1 MSPVVGPYSLRLG
14 RMRFVTALGDVK
26 EAAGDGLEAVGATLV
41 AAEARAR
48 PVTLTLPVHGDDHAV
63 EWQARGMRMRRQVRA
78 LMENPAA
85 RLMGLYLAADFDP
98 DLNCW
103 LLVGGGDLAY
113 TDGGPTFADFT
124 LELTDCYRVGS
135 LRTHREARRAQLYDR
150 RNGSIPKDLLRRVYG
165 AVYAGMTPLPLIY
178 LPPGATDVTG
188 YNGRCPLLGAVPV
201 ATGTCP
207 VVADGASSE
216 AFSFERAPSRFGDGD
231 VVAYARNG
239 AGGLV
244 AAGHS
249 ITAGDGLPVPATD
262 CWPAQLRAIWPNVP
276 YRNIAV
282 GGSVSCWDNAVFPAH
297 NGWADCLQRI
307 KRPSWQALVL
317 GQPHG
322 SRDAHVLQW
331 GINDLGMLGSAN
343 PTPSIEAHR
352 TVICRARQSVWCEH
366 NDSSVSFG
374 TGWTTVTGTDYNSGP
389 GFRTCNASGR
399 TVTITVPDAY
409 QGTPLDLLYI
419 INGAATD
426 AASVAVAVTGATTLS
441 ATHTLSASTQ
451 CITGAYASRNG
462 ITRRLTGLN
471 AGAHTITLTF
481 NSVSGTP
488 GFNGWGVEA
497 TDPPRV
503 VLPNTPRQPNYAIQ
517 AYFGIPFVPTDASF
531 GPWNAALDQLAAEFT
546 DGRVITIDIDSAF
559 AKRPDLFQID
569 AMHFSLAGATL
580 AAQLVAAAVSPD
592 EIFGPDQAIGQD
604 DVPSI
609 ENGRCRV
616 RFDTTGGLVP
626 AGTATIVPGFA
637 VDTNQAGAWVEAGKL
652 FLQRGFLQDCRL
664 VGATVVEAT
673 PERAVVKAT
682 LTTTPLLPGSREE
695 VYVTLA
701 RGWSA
706 PRFEAY
712 APDNPDGSD
721 PILTFAWSYPTQATT
736 DAVCKIGSGGA
747 GSIVSTA
754 PAGSPWGTVALGA
767 MSGENHLA
775 LYRLGTNAAQMRVA
789 VLQPAAGATTVPDY
803 TAYGAS
809 VTTLSVGVT
818 GNYFGLQ
825 LGTAGLLTD
834 LLMDAEGMTLGAGTT
849 NTAVAGSNN
858 SNAARGTRTTDANAH
873 VTKATWPNNRKLR
886 ARVFA
891 RVKTSAATLNV
902 YAKTTGT
909 GGTTGATVTTTS
921 SSYAWLDLGEVQCVG
936 GTLEIHAWASAAA
949 TFDVDLIQAFRME
962 DRTDAVPTFD
972 GARDLGA
979 AMLYDAQAIPALV
992 ERA

>member
-1 MSPVVGPYSLRLG
+1 MSPVGPYALRLG
-14 RMRFVTALGDVK
+14 RMAFVTALGGVT
-26 EAAGDGLEAVGATLV
+26 EATGDGLEAVGATLV
-41 AAEARAR
+41 AAEAKAR
-48 PVTLTLPVHGDDHAV
+48 PFTLKLPVHGDDRAV

-113 TDGGPTFADFT
+113 TDAGPTFADFT
-124 LELTDCYRVGS
+124 LELSDCYRVGS
-135 LRTHREARRAQLYDR
+135 LRTHREARRVQLYDR
-150 RNGSIPKDLLRRVYG
+150 RDAATPKDLLRRVYG
-165 AVYAGMTPLPLIY
+165 AAYSAMTPLPLIY
-178 LPPGATDVTG
+178 LPPGATDIIG
-188 YNGRCPLLGAVPV
+188 YNGRRPLTGAVPV

-207 VVADGASSE
+207 VVADAASAE
-216 AFSFERAPSRFGDGD
+216 AVSFERDPARFGDGD

-249 ITAGDGLPVPATD
+249 ITAGDGLPTPATD

-282 GGSVSCWDNAVFPAH
+282 GGSVSCWDNAVSPAH

-307 KRPSWQALVL
+307 TRPSWQAVFL

-352 TVICRARQSVWCEH
+352 TVICRARQSVWCDH
-366 NDSSVSFG
+366 NDGSIAFG
-374 TGWTTVTGTDYNSGP
+374 TGWTTVTTTLYNSGP

-399 TVTITVPDAY
+399 TVTITVPNAY

-419 INGAATD
+419 LNGAD
-426 AASVAVAVTGATTLS
+426 AASVAVAVTGATTLNV
-441 ATHTLSASTQ
+441 THTLTGSAQ
-451 CITGAYASRNG
+451 CMTGTYASRNG
-462 ITRRLTGLN
+462 VTRRLTGLN

-481 NSVSGTP
+481 NGVTGTP

-497 TDPPRV
+497 ADPPRV

-517 AYFGIPFVPTDASF
+517 AYFGIPYVPTDASF
-531 GPWNAALDQLAAEFT
+531 APWNAALDQLAQEFT
-546 DGRVITIDIDSAF
+546 DGRVVTVDIDSAF

-592 EIFGPDQAIGQD
+592 EIYGPDQAVEQN

-616 RFDTTGGLVP
+616 RFDTTGGLLP

-637 VDTNQAGAWVEAGKL
+637 VDTNQAGTWVEAGKF

-664 VGATVVEAT
+664 VSANVVEAT
-673 PERAVVKAT
+673 PERVTVKAT
-682 LTTTPLLPGSREE
+682 LTTMPLDPDSREE
-695 VYVTLA
+695 IYVTLA

-712 APDNPDGSD
+712 ARDNPDGSD
-721 PILTFAWSYPTQATT
+721 PILTFSWSYPAAATT
-736 DAVCKIGSGGA
+736 DSVCKINAGG
-747 GSIVSTA
+747 GGTIVSTA
-754 PAGSPWGTVALGA
+754 PSGSPWGTVALGA

-775 LYRLGTNAAQMRVA
+775 LYRLGTNAAQLRVA
-789 VLQPAAGATTVPDY
+789 VLQPAATATTVSDY

-809 VTTLSVGVT
+809 MTTLSGGAAANYVGVQ
-818 GNYFGLQ
+818 FGM
-825 LGTAGLLTD
+825 AGLLTD
-834 LLMDAEGMTLGAGTT
+834 LLMDAESMTLGAGTT
-849 NTAVAGSNN
+849 NTVVAGSNGG
-858 SNAARGTRTTDANAH
+858 NAARGTRTTDANAH
-873 VTKATWPNNRKLR
+873 VTRATWPNNRKLK

-891 RVKTSAATLNV
+891 RVKTSASTLNV

-921 SSYAWLDLGEVQCVG
+921 TSYVWIDLGEVQCVG
-936 GTLEIHAWASAAA
+936 GTLEIHAWSSAAA

-962 DRTDAVPTFD
+962 DRTDPVPTFD

-979 AMLYDAQAIPALV
+979 WALYDAQAIPALV
-992 ERA
+992 ERT

>member
-1 MSPVVGPYSLRLG
+1 MSPVGPYALRLG
-14 RMRFVTALGDVK
+14 RMAFVTALGGVT
-26 EAAGDGLEAVGATLV
+26 EATGDGLEAVGATLV
-41 AAEARAR
+41 AAEAKAR
-48 PVTLTLPVHGDDHAV
+48 PFTLKLPVHGDDRAV

-113 TDGGPTFADFT
+113 TDAGPTFADFT
-124 LELTDCYRVGS
+124 LELSDCYRVGS
-135 LRTHREARRAQLYDR
+135 LRTHREARRVQLYDR
-150 RNGSIPKDLLRRVYG
+150 RDGSIPKDLLRRVYG
-165 AVYAGMTPLPLIY
+165 AVYSGMTPLPLIY
-178 LPPGATDVTG
+178 LPPGATDIIG
-188 YNGRCPLLGAVPV
+188 YNGRRPLTGAVPV

-207 VVADGASSE
+207 VVADAASAE
-216 AFSFERAPSRFGDGD
+216 AVSFERPPSRFGEGD

-249 ITAGDGLPVPATD
+249 ITAGDGLPAPATD
-262 CWPAQLRAIWPNVP
+262 CWPAQLRVIWPNVP

-282 GGSVSCWDNAVFPAH
+282 GGSVSCWDSAVFPGH

-307 KRPSWQALVL
+307 TRPSWSALFL

-322 SRDAHVLQW
+322 PRDAHVLQW
-331 GINDLGMLGSAN
+331 GINDLDMLGSAN

-366 NDSSVSFG
+366 NDSSISFG
-374 TGWTTVTGTDYNSGP
+374 TGWTTVTGTAYNSGP
-389 GFRTCNASGR
+389 AFRTCNASGR

-419 INGAATD
+419 LNGAATD
-426 AASVAVAVTGATTLS
+426 AASVAVSVTGATTLS

-451 CITGAYASRNG
+451 CITGANASRNG

-471 AGAHTITLTF
+471 PGAHTITLTF
-481 NSVSGTP
+481 NSVAGTP

-497 TDPPRV
+497 ADPPRV

-517 AYFGIPFVPTDASF
+517 AYFGIPYVPTDASF
-531 GPWNAALDQLAAEFT
+531 APWNAALDQLALEFA
-546 DGRVITIDIDSAF
+546 DGRVITVDIDSAF
-559 AKRPDLFQID
+559 AKRPELFQVD

-592 EIFGPDQAIGQD
+592 EIYGPDQQVPQD

-616 RFDTTGGLVP
+616 RFDTTGGLLP

-637 VDTNQAGAWVEAGKL
+637 VDTNQAGTWVEAGKL

-664 VGATVVEAT
+664 VGANVVEAT
-673 PERAVVKAT
+673 PERVTVKAT
-682 LTTTPLLPGSREE
+682 LTTTPLDPDSREE

-701 RGWSA
+701 RGWPG

-712 APDNPDGSD
+712 GRGSG
-721 PILTFAWSYPTQATT
+721 PVLTCSWSYPAQATT
-736 DAVCKIGSGGA
+736 DAVCKINAGGGA
-747 GSIVSTA
+747 AIVSTA
-754 PAGSPWGTVALGA
+754 PAGSPWGTNALGA

-775 LYRLGTNAAQMRVA
+775 LYRLGPNATQLRVA
-789 VLQPAAGATTVPDY
+789 VLQPAATATTVSDY

-809 VTTLSVGVT
+809 MSTLSVGGFA
-818 GNYFGLQ
+818 GNYLGVQ

-834 LLMDAEGMTLGAGTT
+834 LLMDAEAMTLGAGTT
-849 NTAVAGSNN
+849 NTAVAGSNGG
-858 SNAARGTRTTDANAH
+858 NAARGTRTTDANAH
-873 VTKATWPNNRKLR
+873 VTRATWPNNRKLR

-891 RVKTSAATLNV
+891 RVKTSASTLNV

-909 GGTTGATVTTTS
+909 GGTTGSTATTTS
-921 SSYAWLDLGEVQCVG
+921 TSYVWLDLGEVRCVA
-936 GTLEIHAWASAAA
+936 GTLEIHAWAAAAA

-962 DRTDAVPTFD
+962 DRTDTAPTFD

-979 AMLYDAQAIPALV
+979 SMLYDAQAIPALV